1 MKLGE
6 ALTLRKDVNNRL
18 QRLRERLL
26 ISAQVQEGEKPPEDP
41 ATLLAELDSLLQ
53 QWSEL
58 VARINRTNLSTSLS
72 DGASLTDALA
82 RRDALSWRQ
91 KTLRE
96 VAERASQQAP
106 RHLRSELRLLASVD
120 VAGLRSEADRIARE
134 RRELDTAI
142 QEANWLTE
150 LVD

>member
-6 ALTLRKDVNNRL
+6 ALTLRKDINNRL

-26 ISAQVQEGEKPPEDP
+26 ISAQVQEGEKPPEEP
-41 ATLLAELDSLLQ
+41 VALLAELDSLLQ

-72 DGASLTDALA
+72 DGATLTDALA
-82 RRDALSWRQ
+82 RRDALAWRQ

-106 RHLRSELRLLASVD
+106 RHMRSELRLLAAVD
-120 VAGLRSEADRIARE
+120 VAELRSDADRVAKE

-150 LVD
+150 LAD